1 MNRKTVMLTFIAV
14 IVLIPFLQ
22 GFGQEKDVDSELWE
36 KALKIHK
43 NAVICD
49 AHAHQLVF
57 NKDDKIKYHP
67 NSKQLEFEMV
77 KKGKIDAIGLYFA
90 YYPLKN
96 ETLVARVKSDF
107 KTFHNR
113 IDNHADKYTI
123 ISETSDIE
131 QGINND
137 DLMIIPGVEYFYG
150 ALNGRISTID
160 SLYKLGIRAMML
172 MDNEYERLSYENGNA
187 NGDRNLNVLA
197 QRSIERM
204 NNLGMLIDI
213 THLDDQMQEKVIDYS
228 DYPVIAS
235 HSSVRGIHNIDRN
248 IPDYIIKKLVKKGG
262 SIMITFNSGNLAG
275 LEEGRC
281 KIESLIDHIDH
292 AVKIAG
298 IDHVG
303 IGSDF
308 NGAGLRS
315 PEGLEDASGFPLIT
329 YNLLKRGYSE
339 DEIMK
344 IMGEN
349 YLRLLSEVMKFE

>member
-1 MNRKTVMLTFIAV
+1 MIRKTVRRTLILAL
-14 IVLIPFLQ
+14 VLIPFIKA
-22 GFGQEKDVDSELWE
+22 FGQEKDVNNELWE
-36 KALKIHK
+36 KAIKIHK
-43 NAVICD
+43 DAVICD

-57 NKDDKIKYHP
+57 NKDDKVKYHP

-90 YYPLKN
+90 YYPLKE
-96 ETLVARVKSDF
+96 ETLVARVKSDL
-107 KTFHNR
+107 KAFHER
-113 IDNHADKYTI
+113 IDAHTDKYTI

-131 QGINND
+131 KGINNN

-160 SLYKLGIRAMML
+160 SLYNLGIRAMML
-172 MDNEYERLSYENGNA
+172 MDNEYERLSYNNDNA
-187 NGDRNLNVLA
+187 NGDSNLNVLA
-197 QRSIERM
+197 QHSIEIM
-204 NNLGMLIDI
+204 NDLGMLIDI
-213 THLDDQMQEKVIDYS
+213 THLDDQMQEKVIDHS
-228 DYPVIAS
+228 DHPVIAS
-235 HSSVRGIHNIDRN
+235 HSSVRAVHNIERN

-262 SIMITFNSGNLAG
+262 SIMITFNSGDLAG
-275 LEEGRC
+275 LKEGRC
-281 KIESLIDHIDH
+281 KIEPLIDHIEH

-315 PEGLEDASGFPLIT
+315 PKGLEDASGFPLIT
-329 YNLLKRGYSE
+329 YHLLKRGYAE
-339 DEIMK
+339 DDIKK

-349 YLRLLSEVMKFE
+349 YLRLLSEVINIE